1 MAGMTFLIVF
11 PVGGNTN
18 LDQTILGQELTGK
31 SFGCLVTVNQFADRV
46 HFEIGI
52 LRLSI
57 YRTHGKCIFL
67 I

>member
-31 SFGCLVTVNQFADRV
+31 SFGCLVTMNQFVDLV
-46 HFEIGI
+46 DSGIGL
-52 LRLSI
+52 LRLSKQQ
-57 YRTHGKCIFL
+57 THGL
-67 I
+67 HV